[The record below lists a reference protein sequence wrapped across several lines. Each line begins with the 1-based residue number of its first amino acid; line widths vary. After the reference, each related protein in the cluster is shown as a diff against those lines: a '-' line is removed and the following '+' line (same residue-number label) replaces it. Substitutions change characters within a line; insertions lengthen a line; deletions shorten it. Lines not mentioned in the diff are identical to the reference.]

1 MAKKEN
7 ASNGIA
13 VKMQIGRKESII
25 KQNVQNDEDYKN
37 ILESLKKDN
46 DNDYLNALNDYV
58 TDNKLKGK
66 RKSKK
71 DKKVNTSDE
80 VIKTETND
88 EKIKKIIASGA
99 TETDMITMIKEIYNK
114 EERRK
119 DIENKIK
126 NLNDKKSK
134 IEGEISKLPEELK
147 GL

>member
-7 ASNGIA
+7 ASNEIA
-13 VKMQIGRKESII
+13 VRMQIGRKESII
-25 KQNVQNDEDYKN
+25 KRNVQDSKN

-58 TDNKLKGK
+58 TENKLKGI
-66 RKSKK
+66 RISKK
-71 DKKVNTSDE
+71 DKEVNTSNE

-99 TETDMITMIKEIYNK
+99 TETEMITMIKEIYNK
-114 EERRK
+114 EEKRK
-119 DIENKIK
+119 DLENKIQ

-134 IEGEISKLPEELK
+134 IEEEISKLTEELK

>member
-7 ASNGIA
+7 ASNEIA
-13 VKMQIGRKESII
+13 VRMQIGRKESII
-25 KQNVQNDEDYKN
+25 KRNVQDSKN

-58 TDNKLKGK
+58 TENKLKGI
-66 RKSKK
+66 RISKK
-71 DKKVNTSDE
+71 DKEVNTSDE

-99 TETDMITMIKEIYNK
+99 TETEMITMIKEIYNK
-114 EERRK
+114 EEKRK
-119 DIENKIK
+119 DLENKIQ

-134 IEGEISKLPEELK
+134 IEEEISKLTEELK

>member
-7 ASNGIA
+7 ATNGIA

-25 KQNVQNDEDYKN
+25 KRNVQDSKN

-46 DNDYLNALNDYV
+46 NNDYLNALNDYV
-58 TDNKLKGK
+58 TENKLKGI

-134 IEGEISKLPEELK
+134 IEGEISKLTEELK

>member
-7 ASNGIA
+7 ASNEIA
-13 VKMQIGRKESII
+13 VRMQIGRKESII
-25 KQNVQNDEDYKN
+25 KQNVQDSKN

-58 TDNKLKGK
+58 TENKLKGI
-66 RKSKK
+66 RISKK
-71 DKKVNTSDE
+71 DKEVNTSDE

-99 TETDMITMIKEIYNK
+99 TETEMITMIKEIYNK
-114 EERRK
+114 EENRK
-119 DIENKIK
+119 DLENKIQ

-134 IEGEISKLPEELK
+134 IEEEISKLTEELK

>member
-13 VKMQIGRKESII
+13 VRMQIGRKESII
-25 KQNVQNDEDYKN
+25 KRNVQDSKN

-58 TDNKLKGK
+58 TENKLKGI

-114 EERRK
+114 EEKRK
-119 DIENKIK
+119 NLENKIQ
-126 NLNDKKSK
+126 NLIDKKSK
-134 IEGEISKLPEELK
+134 IEEEISKLTEELK

>member
-7 ASNGIA
+7 ASNEIA
-13 VKMQIGRKESII
+13 VRMQIGRKESII
-25 KQNVQNDEDYKN
+25 KRNVQDSKN

-58 TDNKLKGK
+58 TENKLKGI
-66 RKSKK
+66 RISKK
-71 DKKVNTSDE
+71 DKEVNTSDE

-88 EKIKKIIASGA
+88 EKIKKIIASGVTA
-99 TETDMITMIKEIYNK
+99 TDMITMIKEIYNK
-114 EERRK
+114 EEKRK
-119 DIENKIK
+119 DLENKIQ

-134 IEGEISKLPEELK
+134 IEEKISKLTEELK

>member
-13 VKMQIGRKESII
+13 VKMQIGRKVSII
-25 KQNVQNDEDYKN
+25 KRNVEDYEN

-58 TDNKLKGK
+58 TENKLKGI

-134 IEGEISKLPEELK
+134 IEGEISKLTEELK

>member
-7 ASNGIA
+7 ASNEIA
-13 VKMQIGRKESII
+13 VRMQIGRKESII
-25 KQNVQNDEDYKN
+25 KQNVQDSKN

-58 TDNKLKGK
+58 TENKLKGI
-66 RKSKK
+66 RISKK
-71 DKKVNTSDE
+71 DKE

-99 TETDMITMIKEIYNK
+99 TETEMITMIKEIYNK
-114 EERRK
+114 EEKRK
-119 DIENKIK
+119 DLENKIQ

-134 IEGEISKLPEELK
+134 IEEEISKLTEELK

>member
-13 VKMQIGRKESII
+13 VKMQIGRKVSII
-25 KQNVQNDEDYKN
+25 KRNVEDYKN

-58 TDNKLKGK
+58 TENKLKGI
-66 RKSKK
+66 RISKK
-71 DKKVNTSDE
+71 DKEVNTSDE

-99 TETDMITMIKEIYNK
+99 TETDMINMIKEIYNK

-119 DIENKIK
+119 DLENKIQ

-134 IEGEISKLPEELK
+134 IEEKISKLTEELK

>member
-7 ASNGIA
+7 ATNGIA
-13 VKMQIGRKESII
+13 VRMQIGRKESII
-25 KQNVQNDEDYKN
+25 KRNVQDSKN

-58 TDNKLKGK
+58 TENKLKGI
-66 RKSKK
+66 RISKK
-71 DKKVNTSDE
+71 DKEVNTSDE

-99 TETDMITMIKEIYNK
+99 TETEMITMIKEIYNK
-114 EERRK
+114 EEKRK
-119 DIENKIK
+119 DLENKIQ
-126 NLNDKKSK
+126 NLIDKKSK
-134 IEGEISKLPEELK
+134 IEEEISKLTEELK

>member
-7 ASNGIA
+7 ASNEIA
-13 VKMQIGRKESII
+13 VRMQIGRKESII
-25 KQNVQNDEDYKN
+25 KRNVQDSKN

-58 TDNKLKGK
+58 TENKLKGI
-66 RKSKK
+66 RIYKK
-71 DKKVNTSDE
+71 DKEVNTSDE

-99 TETDMITMIKEIYNK
+99 TETEIITMIKEIYNK
-114 EERRK
+114 EEKRK
-119 DIENKIK
+119 DLENKIQ

-134 IEGEISKLPEELK
+134 IEEKISKLTEELK

>member
-13 VKMQIGRKESII
+13 VKMQIGRKVSII
-25 KQNVQNDEDYKN
+25 KRNVEDYKN

-58 TDNKLKGK
+58 TENKLKGI
-66 RKSKK
+66 RISKK
-71 DKKVNTSDE
+71 DKEVNTSDE

-99 TETDMITMIKEIYNK
+99 TETDMINMIKEIYNK
-114 EERRK
+114 EEKRK
-119 DIENKIK
+119 DLENKIQ

-134 IEGEISKLPEELK
+134 IEEKISKLTEELK

>member
-7 ASNGIA
+7 ATNGIA

-25 KQNVQNDEDYKN
+25 KRNVQDSKN

-58 TDNKLKGK
+58 TENKLKGI

-114 EERRK
+114 EEKRK
-119 DIENKIK
+119 NLENKIQ
-126 NLNDKKSK
+126 NLIDKKSK
-134 IEGEISKLPEELK
+134 IEEEISKLTEELK

>member
-25 KQNVQNDEDYKN
+25 KRNVEDYKN

-46 DNDYLNALNDYV
+46 DNDYLNALNEYV
-58 TDNKLKGK
+58 TENKLKGI
-66 RKSKK
+66 RISKK
-71 DKKVNTSDE
+71 DKEVNTSNE
-80 VIKTETND
+80 VNKTETND

-99 TETDMITMIKEIYNK
+99 TDTDMITMIKEIYNK

-119 DIENKIK
+119 DIENKIQ

-134 IEGEISKLPEELK
+134 IEEEISKLTEELK

>member
-13 VKMQIGRKESII
+13 VKMQIGRKVSII
-25 KQNVQNDEDYKN
+25 KRNVEDYKN

-58 TDNKLKGK
+58 TENKLKGI
-66 RKSKK
+66 RISKK
-71 DKKVNTSDE
+71 DKEVNTSDE

-99 TETDMITMIKEIYNK
+99 TETDMINMIKEIYNK
-114 EERRK
+114 EEKRK
-119 DIENKIK
+119 DLENKIQ

-134 IEGEISKLPEELK
+134 IEEEINKLTEELK

>member
-7 ASNGIA
+7 ATNGIA

-25 KQNVQNDEDYKN
+25 KRNVQDSKN

-58 TDNKLKGK
+58 TENKLKGI

-134 IEGEISKLPEELK
+134 IEGEISKLTEELK

>member
-7 ASNGIA
+7 ASNEIA
-13 VKMQIGRKESII
+13 VRMQIGRKESII
-25 KQNVQNDEDYKN
+25 KQNVQDSKN

-58 TDNKLKGK
+58 TENKLKGI
-66 RKSKK
+66 RISKK
-71 DKKVNTSDE
+71 DKEVNTSDE

-99 TETDMITMIKEIYNK
+99 TETEMITMIKEIYNK
-114 EERRK
+114 EEKRK
-119 DIENKIK
+119 DLENKIQ
-126 NLNDKKSK
+126 NLIDKKSK
-134 IEGEISKLPEELK
+134 IEEEISKLTEELK

>member
-13 VKMQIGRKESII
+13 VKMQIGRKVSII
-25 KQNVQNDEDYKN
+25 KRNVEDYKN

-58 TDNKLKGK
+58 TENKLKGI
-66 RKSKK
+66 RISKK
-71 DKKVNTSDE
+71 DKEVNTSDE

-99 TETDMITMIKEIYNK
+99 TETDMINMIKEIYNK
-114 EERRK
+114 EEKRK
-119 DIENKIK
+119 DLENKIQ

-134 IEGEISKLPEELK
+134 IEEEISKLTEELK

>member
-13 VKMQIGRKESII
+13 VKMQIGRKVSII
-25 KQNVQNDEDYKN
+25 KRNVEDYKN

-58 TDNKLKGK
+58 TENKLKGI
-66 RKSKK
+66 RISKK
-71 DKKVNTSDE
+71 DKEVNTSDE

-99 TETDMITMIKEIYNK
+99 TETDMINMI
-114 EERRK
+114 
-119 DIENKIK
+119 
-126 NLNDKKSK
+126 
-134 IEGEISKLPEELK
+134 
-147 GL
+147 

>member
-25 KQNVQNDEDYKN
+25 KRNVQDYKN

-58 TDNKLKGK
+58 TENKLKGI
-66 RKSKK
+66 RISKK
-71 DKKVNTSDE
+71 DKEVNTSNE

-99 TETDMITMIKEIYNK
+99 TETEMITMIKEIYNK

-119 DIENKIK
+119 DIENKIQ

-134 IEGEISKLPEELK
+134 IEEEISKLTEELK
-147 GL
+147 RL

>member
-7 ASNGIA
+7 ASNEIA
-13 VKMQIGRKESII
+13 VRMQIGRKESII
-25 KQNVQNDEDYKN
+25 KRNVQDSKN

-58 TDNKLKGK
+58 TENKLKGI
-66 RKSKK
+66 RISKK
-71 DKKVNTSDE
+71 DKEVNTSDE

-88 EKIKKIIASGA
+88 EKIKKIIASGVTA
-99 TETDMITMIKEIYNK
+99 TDMITMNKEIYNK
-114 EERRK
+114 EEKRK
-119 DIENKIK
+119 DLENKIQ

-134 IEGEISKLPEELK
+134 IEEKISKLTEELK

>member
-7 ASNGIA
+7 ASNEIA
-13 VKMQIGRKESII
+13 VRMQIGRKESII
-25 KQNVQNDEDYKN
+25 KRNIQDYEN

-58 TDNKLKGK
+58 TENKLKGI
-66 RKSKK
+66 RISKK

-88 EKIKKIIASGA
+88 EKIKKIIASGV

-114 EERRK
+114 EEKRK
-119 DIENKIK
+119 DLENKIQ

-134 IEGEISKLPEELK
+134 IEEEISKLTEELK

>member
-7 ASNGIA
+7 ATNGIA

-25 KQNVQNDEDYKN
+25 KRNVQDSKN

-58 TDNKLKGK
+58 TENKLKGI
-66 RKSKK
+66 RKAKK

-99 TETDMITMIKEIYNK
+99 TETDMITMIKEIYYM
-114 EERRK
+114 EEKRK
-119 DIENKIK
+119 NLENKIQ
-126 NLNDKKSK
+126 NLIYKKSK
-134 IEGEISKLPEELK
+134 IEEEISKLTEELK

>member
-13 VKMQIGRKESII
+13 VKMQIGRKVSII
-25 KQNVQNDEDYKN
+25 KRNVEDYEN

-58 TDNKLKGK
+58 TENKLKGI
-66 RKSKK
+66 RISKK
-71 DKKVNTSDE
+71 DKEVNTSDE

-99 TETDMITMIKEIYNK
+99 TETDMINMIKEIYNK
-114 EERRK
+114 EEKRK
-119 DIENKIK
+119 DLKNKIQ

-134 IEGEISKLPEELK
+134 IEEEINKLTEELK

>member
-7 ASNGIA
+7 ASNEIA
-13 VKMQIGRKESII
+13 VRMQIGRKESII
-25 KQNVQNDEDYKN
+25 KRNVQDSKN

-58 TDNKLKGK
+58 TENKLKGI
-66 RKSKK
+66 RISKK
-71 DKKVNTSDE
+71 DKEVNTSDE

-99 TETDMITMIKEIYNK
+99 TETEMITMIKEIYNK
-114 EERRK
+114 EEKRK
-119 DIENKIK
+119 DLENKIQ
-126 NLNDKKSK
+126 NLIDKKSK
-134 IEGEISKLPEELK
+134 IEEEISKLTEELK

>member
-13 VKMQIGRKESII
+13 VRMQIGRKESII
-25 KQNVQNDEDYKN
+25 KRNIQDYEN

-58 TDNKLKGK
+58 TENKLKGI
-66 RKSKK
+66 RISKK
-71 DKKVNTSDE
+71 DKEVNTSDE

-88 EKIKKIIASGA
+88 EKIKKIIASGVTA
-99 TETDMITMIKEIYNK
+99 TDMITMIKEIYNK
-114 EERRK
+114 EEKRK
-119 DIENKIK
+119 DLENKIQ

-134 IEGEISKLPEELK
+134 IEEEISKLTEELK

>member
-7 ASNGIA
+7 ASNEIA
-13 VKMQIGRKESII
+13 VRMQIGRKESII
-25 KQNVQNDEDYKN
+25 KRNIQDSKN

-58 TDNKLKGK
+58 TENKLKGI
-66 RKSKK
+66 RISKK
-71 DKKVNTSDE
+71 DKEVNTSDE

-88 EKIKKIIASGA
+88 EKIKKIIASGV
-99 TETDMITMIKEIYNK
+99 TETEMITMIKEIYNK
-114 EERRK
+114 EEKRK
-119 DIENKIK
+119 DLENKIQ

-134 IEGEISKLPEELK
+134 IEEEISKLTEELK

>member
-7 ASNGIA
+7 ASNEIA
-13 VKMQIGRKESII
+13 VRMQIGRKESII
-25 KQNVQNDEDYKN
+25 KRNVQDSKN

-58 TDNKLKGK
+58 TENKLKGI
-66 RKSKK
+66 RISKK
-71 DKKVNTSDE
+71 DKEVNTSDE

-88 EKIKKIIASGA
+88 EKIKKIIASGVTA
-99 TETDMITMIKEIYNK
+99 TDMITMIIEIDNK
-114 EERRK
+114 EEKRK
-119 DIENKIK
+119 DLENKIQ

-134 IEGEISKLPEELK
+134 IEEKISKLTEELK

>member
-7 ASNGIA
+7 ASNEIA
-13 VKMQIGRKESII
+13 VRMQIGRKESII
-25 KQNVQNDEDYKN
+25 KRNVQDSKN

-58 TDNKLKGK
+58 TENKLKGI
-66 RKSKK
+66 RISKK
-71 DKKVNTSDE
+71 DKE

-99 TETDMITMIKEIYNK
+99 TETEMINMIKEIYNK
-114 EERRK
+114 EEKRK
-119 DIENKIK
+119 DLENKIQ

-134 IEGEISKLPEELK
+134 IEEEISKLTEELK

>member
-13 VKMQIGRKESII
+13 VRMQIGRKESII
-25 KQNVQNDEDYKN
+25 KRNVQDSKN

-58 TDNKLKGK
+58 TENKLKGI

-71 DKKVNTSDE
+71 DKKVNTSGE

-114 EERRK
+114 EEKRK
-119 DIENKIK
+119 NLENKIQ
-126 NLNDKKSK
+126 NLIDKKSK
-134 IEGEISKLPEELK
+134 IEEEISKLTEELK

>member
-7 ASNGIA
+7 ATNGIA

-25 KQNVQNDEDYKN
+25 KRNVEDYKN

-58 TDNKLKGK
+58 TENKLKGI
-66 RKSKK
+66 RISKK
-71 DKKVNTSDE
+71 DKEVNTSDE
-80 VIKTETND
+80 VIKTETKD

-99 TETDMITMIKEIYNK
+99 TETEMITMIKEIYNK

-119 DIENKIK
+119 DLENKIQ

-134 IEGEISKLPEELK
+134 IEEKISKLTEELK

>member
-7 ASNGIA
+7 ASNEIA
-13 VKMQIGRKESII
+13 VRMQIGRKESII
-25 KQNVQNDEDYKN
+25 KRNIQDYEN

-58 TDNKLKGK
+58 TENKLKGI
-66 RKSKK
+66 RISKK

-88 EKIKKIIASGA
+88 EKIKKIIASGVTA
-99 TETDMITMIKEIYNK
+99 TDMITMIKEIYNK
-114 EERRK
+114 EEKRK
-119 DIENKIK
+119 DLENKIQ

-134 IEGEISKLPEELK
+134 IEEEISKLTEELK

>member
-13 VKMQIGRKESII
+13 VKMQIGRKVSII
-25 KQNVQNDEDYKN
+25 KRNVEDYKN

-58 TDNKLKGK
+58 TENKLKGI
-66 RKSKK
+66 RISKK
-71 DKKVNTSDE
+71 DKEVNTSDE

-99 TETDMITMIKEIYNK
+99 TETDMIKMIKEIYNK
-114 EERRK
+114 EEKRK
-119 DIENKIK
+119 DLENKIQ

-134 IEGEISKLPEELK
+134 IEEEINKLTEELK

>member
-7 ASNGIA
+7 ASNEIA
-13 VKMQIGRKESII
+13 VRMQIGRKESII
-25 KQNVQNDEDYKN
+25 KRNVQDSKN

-58 TDNKLKGK
+58 TENKLKGI
-66 RKSKK
+66 RISKK
-71 DKKVNTSDE
+71 DKEVNTSDE

-99 TETDMITMIKEIYNK
+99 TETEMITMIKEIYNK
-114 EERRK
+114 EEKRK
-119 DIENKIK
+119 DLENKIQ

-134 IEGEISKLPEELK
+134 IEEKISKLTEELK

>member
-7 ASNGIA
+7 ASNEIA
-13 VKMQIGRKESII
+13 VRMQIGRKESII
-25 KQNVQNDEDYKN
+25 KRNVQDYEN

-58 TDNKLKGK
+58 TENKLKGI
-66 RKSKK
+66 RISKK
-71 DKKVNTSDE
+71 DKEVNTSDE

-99 TETDMITMIKEIYNK
+99 TETEMITMIKEIYNK
-114 EERRK
+114 EEKRK
-119 DIENKIK
+119 DLENKIQ
-126 NLNDKKSK
+126 NLIDKKSK
-134 IEGEISKLPEELK
+134 IEEEISKLTEELK

>member
-13 VKMQIGRKESII
+13 VKMQIGRKVSII
-25 KQNVQNDEDYKN
+25 KRNVEDYKN

-58 TDNKLKGK
+58 TENKLKGI
-66 RKSKK
+66 RISKK
-71 DKKVNTSDE
+71 DKEVNTSDE

-114 EERRK
+114 EEKRK
-119 DIENKIK
+119 NLENKIQ
-126 NLNDKKSK
+126 NLIDKKSK
-134 IEGEISKLPEELK
+134 IEEEISKLTEELK